1 VRKRNIENQGL
12 SMRRIVLALGLAVA
26 TSSVSAQQQPVE
38 PFTASMR
45 WSQYLHRTYDPFRL
59 ASLAVDTAID
69 HVMREPA
76 CWDSGAA
83 SYGRRYGRSL
93 ERRIVRNTTEMAAGL
108 LTGEDLR
115 YRMSRSSS
123 MKGRVWHAVRSSVTA
138 QMPDGTSRPAYTR
151 FFAGAVTGVATGNW
165 TRDPIRPARLGQ
177 SLAWSALDQVQ
188 TNMMTE
194 FGPDMRRF
202 GMRVWKR
209 VRPH

>member
-1 VRKRNIENQGL
+1 L
-12 SMRRIVLALGLAVA
+12 
-26 TSSVSAQQQPVE
+26 VE
-38 PFTASMR
+38 PFTASAR
-45 WSQYLHRTYDPFRL
+45 WSQYLHRTYDPSRL
-59 ASLAVDTAID
+59 GFLAVDTAID
-69 HVMREPA
+69 DLLREPA

-83 SYGRRYGRSL
+83 SYGRRFGRTL
-93 ERRIVRNTTEMAAGL
+93 ERRIIRNTTEMATGI

-123 MKGRVWHAVRSSVTA
+123 VKGRFWNAVRSSVTA
-138 QMPDGTSRPAYTR
+138 RMPDGTSRPAYTR
-151 FFAGAVTGVATGNW
+151 FFSVAVTNVATGNW

-177 SLAWSALDQVQ
+177 SLAWSTLDQVE

-194 FGPDMRRF
+194 FGPDLRQF

>member
-1 VRKRNIENQGL
+1 
-12 SMRRIVLALGLAVA
+12 MGLAVA
-26 TSSVSAQQQPVE
+26 GVSPVFAQQELLE
-38 PFTASMR
+38 PFTASAR
-45 WSQYLHRTYDPFRL
+45 WSQYLHRTYDPGRL
-59 ASLAVDTAID
+59 GFLAVDTAID
-69 HVMREPA
+69 DVLREPA

-83 SYGRRYGRSL
+83 SYGRRYGRAL
-93 ERRIVRNTTEMAAGL
+93 ERRIIRNTTEMATGL

-123 MKGRVWHAVRSSVTA
+123 VKGRFWHAVRSSVTA

-151 FFAGAVTGVATGNW
+151 FFAGAVTNVATGNW

-177 SLAWSALDQVQ
+177 SMAWSTLDQVQ
-188 TNMMTE
+188 TNLTTE
-194 FGPDMRRF
+194 FGPDLRQF